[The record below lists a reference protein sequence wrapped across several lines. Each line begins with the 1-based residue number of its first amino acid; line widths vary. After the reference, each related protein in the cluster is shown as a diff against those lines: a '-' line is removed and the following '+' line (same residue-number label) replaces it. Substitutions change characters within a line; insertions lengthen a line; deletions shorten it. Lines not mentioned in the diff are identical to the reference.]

1 VTDGDLLGLLTMV
14 LCLGGSM
21 FFSGSETAITSFGE
35 HQWRKLLEDGGRPAH
50 TAATWVHTPVRVLST
65 VLVGNNIVNTLLGS
79 VATAMAIRH
88 LGTGTWSEYS
98 VPVAV
103 FVAASLVIVF
113 GEIIPKAVG
122 KAYAHRLAVPALAVL
137 NVMGKVLAPVTFL
150 TTRLTSVVLKS
161 VENQSN
167 GPARVTAEDLDYLV
181 KVGQREGSIAADQAA
196 LLRRIFR
203 FEDKVVRDIMVPRDR
218 VTAIDLSWP
227 ISRIVEAAQSSGHS
241 RMPVYEGD
249 LDRIKGVL
257 HIKQLVAAR
266 LAWPS
271 DGRANDHARESVL
284 RLMRP
289 PLFVSETLMISDLL
303 KRFKERRVHLA
314 IVVDDGGHSVGV
326 VTLEDVLEQIVGQ
339 IFDETDVAP
348 QQGADALGVHYLDGQ
363 ASLSRI
369 EELFGF
375 EFEEMEGVASLGDL
389 LTQLAGQMPIA
400 GSIFVIE
407 GLRFKVLAADDR
419 RVLRVSVEQVE
430 LDTGSDE
437 D

>member
-1 VTDGDLLGLLTMV
+1 MTDADLLGVLTMA

-21 FFSGSETAITSFGE
+21 FFSGSETAITSYGE
-35 HQWRKLLEDGGRPAH
+35 HQWRKLLEDGGRPAK
-50 TAATWVHTPVRVLST
+50 TAAPWVHTPVRVLST
-65 VLVGNNIVNTLLGS
+65 ILVGNNIVNTLLGS

-88 LGTGTWSEYS
+88 LGQGSWSEYS

-103 FVAASLVIVF
+103 FFAASLVIVF
-113 GEIIPKAVG
+113 GEILPKAVG
-122 KAYAHRLAVPALAVL
+122 KAYSHRLAVPALGVL
-137 NVMGKVLAPVTFL
+137 NALGRVLAPITFV
-150 TTRLTSVVLKS
+150 TTRLTGIVLKKAHDDD
-161 VENQSN
+161 
-167 GPARVTAEDLDYLV
+167 GPGRVTAEDLDYLV
-181 KVGQREGSIAADQAA
+181 KVGQREGSIAAEQAA

-203 FEDKVVRDIMVPRDR
+203 FEDKIVRDIMVPRDR
-218 VTAIDLSWP
+218 VTAIDLEWP
-227 ISRIVEAAQSSGHS
+227 LSRVAEAAQSSGHS
-241 RMPVYEGD
+241 RLPVFAGD

-257 HIKQLVAAR
+257 HIKQLVAAKPR
-266 LAWPS
+266 PH
-271 DGRANDHARESVL
+271 DTGREMVM

-314 IVVDDGGHSVGV
+314 IVVDDGGHTVGV

-369 EELFGF
+369 EELFAL
-375 EFEEMEGVASLGDL
+375 EFAEVEGVASLGDL

-400 GSIFVIE
+400 GSIFVVE

-419 RVLRVSVEQVE
+419 RVLRVSVEQVD
-430 LDTGSDE
+430 LDIGDSE

>member
-1 VTDGDLLGLLTMV
+1 V
-14 LCLGGSM
+14 
-21 FFSGSETAITSFGE
+21 FF
-35 HQWRKLLEDGGRPAH
+35 
-50 TAATWVHTPVRVLST
+50 
-65 VLVGNNIVNTLLGS
+65 
-79 VATAMAIRH
+79 
-88 LGTGTWSEYS
+88 
-98 VPVAV
+98 
-103 FVAASLVIVF
+103 AASVVIVF
-113 GEIIPKAVG
+113 GEILPKAVG
-122 KAYAHRLAVPALAVL
+122 KAYSHRLAVPALGVL
-137 NVMGKVLAPVTFL
+137 NVIGKVLAPVTIL
-150 TTRLTSVVLKS
+150 TTRLTGFVLKKGHDDNS
-161 VENQSN
+161 
-167 GPARVTAEDLDYLV
+167 GPGRVTSEDLDYLV

-203 FEDKVVRDIMVPRDR
+203 FEDKIVRDIMVPRDR
-218 VTAIDLSWP
+218 VTAIDLEWP
-227 ISRIVEAAQSSGHS
+227 VTRVADAAQSSGHS
-241 RMPVYEGD
+241 RLPVFAGD

-257 HIKQLVAAR
+257 HIKQLVAAKPR
-266 LAWPS
+266 PH
-271 DGRANDHARESVL
+271 DTGREMVM

-314 IVVDDGGHSVGV
+314 IVVDDGGHTVGV

-369 EELFGF
+369 VELFAL
-375 EFEEMEGVASLGDL
+375 EFAEVEGVASLGDL

-400 GSIFVIE
+400 GSIFVVE

-419 RVLRVSVEQVE
+419 RVLRVSVEQVD
-430 LDTGSDE
+430 LDIGDSE